1 MSLVLY
7 IFIFYIIISLISRI
21 VNQKRRSYSL
31 MQKEEDDSI
40 SVFSEIQDEA
50 GSPEDKI
57 NIKQVDNIEK
67 KDKIIIDDEVKEFYK
82 DKYEDKKKEVFAE
95 KSVVEDEEE
104 ISSGRESGLE
114 IYLSDNIL
122 VNGII
127 LSEIIAPPRAL
138 RPYDFQ
144 RYKRLRW
151 ISR

>member
-7 IFIFYIIISLISRI
+7 IFIFYIIISLLSRI
-21 VNQKRRSYSL
+21 GNKKRRSYSL
-31 MQKEEDDSI
+31 MRKEEDNFI
-40 SVFSEIQDEA
+40 SVFSEIQDKA
-50 GSPEDKI
+50 GSPGDKI

-67 KDKIIIDDEVKEFYK
+67 KDKIIIDDEVKEFYR
-82 DKYEDKKKEVFAE
+82 DKGEDKEKGVLDKKP
-95 KSVVEDEEE
+95 VVEVEGGEE

-144 RYKRLRW
+144 RYKRLG
-151 ISR
+151 

>member
-1 MSLVLY
+1 M
-7 IFIFYIIISLISRI
+7 R
-21 VNQKRRSYSL
+21 
-31 MQKEEDDSI
+31 KEEDKVISI
-40 SVFSEIQDEA
+40 FSEIQDEA
-50 GSPEDKI
+50 GSPEEKR

-67 KDKIIIDDEVKEFYK
+67 KDKIIIDDEVMEFYK
-82 DKYEDKKKEVFAE
+82 DKDEDKEKEVFTE

-122 VNGII
+122 INGII

-144 RYKRLRW
+144 RYRRLR
-151 ISR
+151 

>member
-7 IFIFYIIISLISRI
+7 IFIFYIIISLLSRI
-21 VNQKRRSYSL
+21 GNKKRRSYNL
-31 MQKEEDDSI
+31 MQEEEDDSI

-50 GSPEDKI
+50 GLPEDKI

-82 DKYEDKKKEVFAE
+82 DKDETKEKEVLAE
-95 KSVVEDEEE
+95 KSEVENEEE

-114 IYLSDNIL
+114 ISLSYNIL

-144 RYKRLRW
+144 RYKRLR
-151 ISR
+151 

>member
-7 IFIFYIIISLISRI
+7 IFIFYIIISLLSRI
-21 VNQKRRSYSL
+21 GNKKRSYYTL
-31 MQKEEDDSI
+31 MRKEEEDSI
-40 SVFSEIQDEA
+40 PVFSEIQNEA
-50 GSPEDKI
+50 GLLGEKT

-67 KDKIIIDDEVKEFYK
+67 KDKIIIDDEVKEFYQKK
-82 DKYEDKKKEVFAE
+82 DKEFLDEKLEIEDR
-95 KSVVEDEEE
+95 EE

-122 VNGII
+122 INGII

-144 RYKRLRW
+144 RYKRLR
-151 ISR
+151 

>member
-7 IFIFYIIISLISRI
+7 IFIFYIIISLLSRI
-21 VNQKRRSYSL
+21 GNKKRRSHSL
-31 MQKEEDDSI
+31 MRKEEDKVISI
-40 SVFSEIQDEA
+40 FSEIQDEA
-50 GSPEDKI
+50 GSPEEKR

-67 KDKIIIDDEVKEFYK
+67 KDKIIIDDEVEEFYK
-82 DKYEDKKKEVFAE
+82 DKDEDKEKEVLTE
-95 KSVVEDEEE
+95 KSVVEDGEE

-127 LSEIIAPPRAL
+127 LSEIIAPPRAR

-144 RYKRLRW
+144 RYKRLG
-151 ISR
+151 